1 MYLTNQQSFEED
13 EVSSYRSRTKL
24 SNRKV
29 SDDELYEEYEDET
42 DDQDQDKEEFKTP
55 KQNAE

>member
-1 MYLTNQQSFEED
+1 MLENSNTKLDDVSKQSFEEN

-24 SNRKV
+24 SNKKA

-42 DDQDQDKEEFKTP
+42 DDQD
-55 KQNAE
+55 